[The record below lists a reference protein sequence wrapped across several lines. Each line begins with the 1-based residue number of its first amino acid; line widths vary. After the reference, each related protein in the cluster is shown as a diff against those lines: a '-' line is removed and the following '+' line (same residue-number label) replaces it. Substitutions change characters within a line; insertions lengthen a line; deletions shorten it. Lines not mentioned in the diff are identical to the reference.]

1 MFERKKYVLEVYREK
16 SFSKAAGK
24 LYISQPSLSA
34 TVKKEEEELGT
45 PIFDRS
51 VNPIRLTETGE
62 AYIRVASGI
71 EDLELQFASY
81 MEDRRNLKTGSIT
94 IGGSNLFV
102 SYILPPLI
110 SEYMASFP
118 ALTVTLRE
126 EDSAHLT
133 GRLLADELDLVMDNS
148 LLDPTLFEQILFCHE
163 YLLLTVPEETAVRC
177 GAMRY
182 AMTAED
188 IRAGRHLSPAAEAL
202 PLALFAG
209 ESFLLLN
216 EGNDTRGRADSLLQH
231 AGVHPRTRL
240 LLDQQI
246 TAYKLSDS
254 GMGISFTGDLL
265 IKKLP
270 PSHTLRFFKLEG
282 TEVERNV
289 FFYRRRKRFE
299 TKAVRAFL
307 KLAGEHEI

>member
-110 SEYMASFP
+110 SE
-118 ALTVTLRE
+118 
-126 EDSAHLT
+126 D
-133 GRLLADELDLVMDNS
+133 G
-148 LLDPTLFEQILFCHE
+148 
-163 YLLLTVPEETAVRC
+163 
-177 GAMRY
+177 
-182 AMTAED
+182 
-188 IRAGRHLSPAAEAL
+188 
-202 PLALFAG
+202 
-209 ESFLLLN
+209 
-216 EGNDTRGRADSLLQH
+216 
-231 AGVHPRTRL
+231 
-240 LLDQQI
+240 
-246 TAYKLSDS
+246 
-254 GMGISFTGDLL
+254 
-265 IKKLP
+265 KLP
-270 PSHTLRFFKLEG
+270 G
-282 TEVERNV
+282 TYSDAPRGGQCTS
-289 FFYRRRKRFE
+289 YRTAACR
-299 TKAVRAFL
+299 
-307 KLAGEHEI
+307 